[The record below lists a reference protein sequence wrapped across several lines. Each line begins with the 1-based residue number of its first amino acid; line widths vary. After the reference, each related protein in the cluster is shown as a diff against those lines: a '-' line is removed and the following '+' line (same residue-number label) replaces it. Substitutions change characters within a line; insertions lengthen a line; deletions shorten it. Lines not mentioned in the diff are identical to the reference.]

1 MLDRD
6 AVRRMLAATSSAATA
21 GAIAGVVVAAMRG
34 RSARHVPEYA
44 MGMCVNFGL
53 FGCAYAGAVETL
65 ARAGDGG
72 RGWRERTL
80 AGGLVGGA
88 GAWAHGGRGRAAT
101 GAALG
106 AAAAAAASAET
117 ATTVGERGE
126 RFAFPS
132 WSPIQYA
139 SEDDE
144 VDERELFERMERAT
158 RGELSAEDE
167 ARTRDEYSTWR
178 MRRAE
183 RSRGG

>member
-1 MLDRD
+1 MYCQVDDD
-6 AVRRMLAATSSAATA
+6 ASGS
-21 GAIAGVVVAAMRG
+21 
-34 RSARHVPEYA
+34 
-44 MGMCVNFGL
+44 
-53 FGCAYAGAVETL
+53 
-65 ARAGDGG
+65 
-72 RGWRERTL
+72 
-80 AGGLVGGA
+80 
-88 GAWAHGGRGRAAT
+88 
-101 GAALG
+101 
-106 AAAAAAASAET
+106 SAET

-178 MRRAE
+178 MRRAK